1 MKSID
6 IDDVTYRVRALP
18 TRKAMALLCRVLK
31 MSAPAFA
38 DVASL
43 ADAKRAAFGVG
54 ISALMGDLDEKVVT
68 DTLDE
73 LAAVT
78 VVVENDGANE
88 RPLKPI
94 LDLHF
99 EGRIVQMFAWAQFAL
114 EVTYGPLIESL
125 KAKAPA
131 QAEKSP

>member
-18 TRKAMALLCRVLK
+18 TRKAIALLCRALK

-43 ADAKRAAFGVG
+43 AEAKRAAFGVG
-54 ISALMGDLDEKVVT
+54 IAAFIGDLDEKVVT
-68 DTLDE
+68 DVLDE

-78 VVVENDGANE
+78 MVVEDDGAKE
-88 RPLKPI
+88 RPLKAM
-94 LDLHF
+94 LDVHF
-99 EGRIVQMFAWAQFAL
+99 EGRLPQMFSWAQFAL

-125 KAKAPA
+125 KAPAPA
-131 QAEKSP
+131 QAAG